1 MAELPVT
8 DSTMIAGLQA
18 DWEKETQ
25 RGSHEATQ
33 AAFRLVWGLVHSSNN
48 KDVDRGLRFAD
59 ELLRDK
65 SLDAQDQRDLVYL
78 TAVAMYKLGKV
89 LDARRQLDEL
99 LRVNPQW
106 RQAQTLKQAVDDQV
120 VKEGLLGLG
129 VATAIGGVAA
139 LILAAALGARR

>member
-1 MAELPVT
+1 MVANIHT
-8 DSTMIAGLQA
+8 S
-18 DWEKETQ
+18 
-25 RGSHEATQ
+25 
-33 AAFRLVWGLVHSSNN
+33 RLASPQ
-48 KDVDRGLRFAD
+48 
-59 ELLRDK
+59 LLCITTEMRA
-65 SLDAQDQRDLVYL
+65 S
-78 TAVAMYKLGKV
+78 AMQV

-106 RQAQTLKQAVDDQV
+106 RQGQTLKQAVDDQV